1 MSSFVESIDA
11 EIKEFLKNG
20 NKSLLAIARI
30 VKTDAI
36 KYAKDNGCS
45 ESEIDAVKIL
55 KSNKKKLTE
64 EIETLKQAGRDFTQQ
79 QEQLSWVES
88 KLPQELTEDEVRSFL
103 SEFVVGKENLNMGM
117 LMGQLKQK
125 FLDRF
130 DGKIASK
137 VVKEFL

>member
-1 MSSFVESIDA
+1 MSNFIELVDT
-11 EIKEFLKNG
+11 EIKEFLKSG

-103 SEFVVGKENLNMGM
+103 SEFVVGKENLSMGI